1 MIKKINIKNKFSI
14 IMYHQIIKNNKF
26 NIHGLDIRKFEKQI
40 LYFKKNLN
48 ILNPKEFYKK
58 IDKKKFK
65 KNDCILTFDD
75 GYKSHFQYVLPILNK
90 YSLNGFFF
98 PIVKTIKRNEL
109 LDVNKIH
116 LILGKF
122 KNKKKLLEL
131 IKIEIKKN
139 SKKINSKLNNIIL
152 KINDSKTYDNRTT
165 IIIKRLLQKEL
176 PERLR
181 KKICKKLFNENFKIS
196 ERKIAKEFYLNLS
209 EIKNIKS
216 HGNEIGSHSFNHLW
230 MNSLNSKKQLS
241 EIKKSLQ
248 FWRKNKLINKEWS
261 FCYPYGAFN
270 RTCIKNLKK
279 LGCSAAFL
287 VQNKVNKVNKF
298 QKFNLN
304 RVDCNQIKF

>member
-1 MIKKINIKNKFSI
+1 MIKKINITNKFSI

-26 NIHGLDIRKFEKQI
+26 NVYGLNIKKFEKQI
-40 LYFKKNLN
+40 LYLKKNFN
-48 ILNPKEFYKK
+48 ILTPKEFYKK

-65 KNDCILTFDD
+65 RNDCILTFDD

-98 PIVKTIKRNEL
+98 PIVKTIKKNEL

-131 IKIEIKKN
+131 IKVDIKKN
-139 SKKINSKLNNIIL
+139 SKKISLRLNKIISE
-152 KINDSKTYDNRTT
+152 INESKTYDNKTT

-181 KKICKKLFNENFKIS
+181 KKICRKIFNENFRTS
-196 ERKIAKEFYLNLS
+196 EKKIAKEFYLNLS
-209 EIKNIKS
+209 EIKTIKRY
-216 HGNEIGSHSFNHLW
+216 GNEIGSHSFNHLW

-248 FWRKNKLINKEWS
+248 FWKKNKLINKKWS
-261 FCYPYGAFN
+261 FCYPYGGYDRA
-270 RTCIKNLKK
+270 CIKNLKK

-287 VQNKVNKVNKF
+287 VQNKVNKINEFKKF
-298 QKFNLN
+298 ELN

>member
-1 MIKKINIKNKFSI
+1 
-14 IMYHQIIKNNKF
+14 MYHQIIKNNKF
-26 NIHGLDIRKFEKQI
+26 NIHGLNIKKFEKQI
-40 LYFKKNLN
+40 SYFKKNLN

-65 KNDCILTFDD
+65 RNDCILTFDD

-98 PIVKTIKRNEL
+98 PIAKTIKRNEL
-109 LDVNKIH
+109 LDINKIH

-131 IKIEIKKN
+131 IKIEIKKS
-139 SKKINSKLNNIIL
+139 SKKTSFKLNKIIS
-152 KINDSKTYDNRTT
+152 KISVSKTYDNKTT

-176 PERLR
+176 PEKLR
-181 KKICKKLFNENFKIS
+181 KRICKKLFNENFKES
-196 ERKIAKEFYLNLS
+196 EKKIAKEFYLNLS

-216 HGNEIGSHSFNHLW
+216 YGNEIGSHSFNHLW
-230 MNSLNSKKQLS
+230 MNSLNSKKQLL

-248 FWRKNKLINKEWS
+248 FWRRNKIINKRWS
-261 FCYPYGAFN
+261 FCYPYGAYN

>member
-26 NIHGLDIRKFEKQI
+26 NIHGLDIKKFEKQI
-40 LYFKKNLN
+40 SYFKKNLN

-65 KNDCILTFDD
+65 RNDCILTFDD

-98 PIVKTIKRNEL
+98 PIAKTIKRNEL
-109 LDVNKIH
+109 LDINKIH

-131 IKIEIKKN
+131 IKIEIKKS
-139 SKKINSKLNNIIL
+139 SKKTSFKLNKIIS
-152 KINDSKTYDNRTT
+152 KISVSKTYDNKTT

-176 PERLR
+176 PEKLR
-181 KKICKKLFNENFKIS
+181 KRICKKLFNENFKES
-196 ERKIAKEFYLNLS
+196 EKKIAKEFYLNLS

-216 HGNEIGSHSFNHLW
+216 YGNEIGSHSFNHLW
-230 MNSLNSKKQLS
+230 MNSLNSKKQLL

-248 FWRKNKLINKEWS
+248 FWRRNKIINKRWS
-261 FCYPYGAFN
+261 FCYPYGAYN

>member
-26 NIHGLDIRKFEKQI
+26 NIHGLNIKKFEKQI
-40 LYFKKNLN
+40 SYFKKNLN

-65 KNDCILTFDD
+65 RNDCILTFDD

-98 PIVKTIKRNEL
+98 PIAKTIKRNEL
-109 LDVNKIH
+109 LDINKIH

-131 IKIEIKKN
+131 IKIEIKKS
-139 SKKINSKLNNIIL
+139 SKKTSFKLNKIIS
-152 KINDSKTYDNRTT
+152 KISVSKTYDNKTT

-176 PERLR
+176 PEKLR
-181 KKICKKLFNENFKIS
+181 KRICKKLFNENFKES
-196 ERKIAKEFYLNLS
+196 EKKIAKEFYLNLS

-216 HGNEIGSHSFNHLW
+216 YGNEIGSHSFNHLW
-230 MNSLNSKKQLS
+230 MNSLNSKKQLL

-248 FWRKNKLINKEWS
+248 FWRRNKIINKRWS
-261 FCYPYGAFN
+261 FCYPYGAYN

>member
-1 MIKKINIKNKFSI
+1 
-14 IMYHQIIKNNKF
+14 MYHQIIKNNKF
-26 NIHGLDIRKFEKQI
+26 NIHGLDIKKFEKQI
-40 LYFKKNLN
+40 SYFKKNLN

-65 KNDCILTFDD
+65 RNDCILTFDD

-98 PIVKTIKRNEL
+98 PIAKTIKRNEL
-109 LDVNKIH
+109 LDINKIH

-131 IKIEIKKN
+131 IKIEIKKS
-139 SKKINSKLNNIIL
+139 SKKTSFKLNKIIS
-152 KINDSKTYDNRTT
+152 KISVSKTYDNKTT

-176 PERLR
+176 PEKLR
-181 KKICKKLFNENFKIS
+181 KRICKKLFNENFKES
-196 ERKIAKEFYLNLS
+196 EKKIAKEFYLNLS

-216 HGNEIGSHSFNHLW
+216 YGNEIGSHSFNHLW
-230 MNSLNSKKQLS
+230 MNSLNSKKQLL

-248 FWRKNKLINKEWS
+248 FWRRNKIINKRWS
-261 FCYPYGAFN
+261 FCYPYGAYN